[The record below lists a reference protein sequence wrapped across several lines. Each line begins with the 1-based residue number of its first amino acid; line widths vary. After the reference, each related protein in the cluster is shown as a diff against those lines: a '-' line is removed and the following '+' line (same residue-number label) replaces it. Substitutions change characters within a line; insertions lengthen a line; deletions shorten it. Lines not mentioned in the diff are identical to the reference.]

1 MEISFNY
8 HFGYNAFV
16 RVLFVAN
23 VFFFSGRVTLMT
35 TEIQQIFLGALFTV
49 FMPLNSVLVIPLSSV
64 V

>member
-8 HFGYNAFV
+8 HFGNNAFV

-23 VFFFSGRVTLMT
+23 IFFFFQLESMT
-35 TEIQQIFLGALFTV
+35 AEIQQIFLGTPFTV
-49 FMPLNSVLVIPLSSV
+49 FTPLNSVLVMPLSSV